1 MAKSWL
7 AELTIRAKLTVIS
20 ILTSIIAIVL
30 AGVIIVT
37 YDNYLYHTQKVGE
50 LTAQAKILAAG
61 LSAPLE
67 FNDQQAANDYLTP
80 LSANPDIASGAV
92 YKTNGVLFA
101 SYSRS
106 SVNPPPSL
114 AAAHGIKAEGN
125 KLSIFW
131 PVLQNQQTVGS
142 VYLQASIEPLM
153 TRIFRYS
160 GIFFLAM
167 LASLLITLPIAMRL
181 HYAIANPVYARSL
194 IEASIDP
201 LVTINPKGEI
211 TDVNLATVK
220 ATGLEREALIGTD
233 FSSYFT
239 DPAKA
244 GEIYLQVF
252 NEGLITDFPLT
263 IRHVDG
269 KLIDVLYN
277 AAVYKSERGNVL
289 GVVAVARDVTAQK
302 QAELEINRRT
312 AELQAANKELEAFSY
327 SVSHD
332 LRAPLRAIDGF
343 SAALLEDYSEG
354 LDDTGKNHLNRVR
367 SATQRMGDLID
378 DMLELSRIARV
389 EMHHQTINLS
399 EMVTSVLQELQ
410 KNDEQRKID
419 WYVQPDLLA
428 EADARLMRIV
438 FNNLLGNAW
447 KYTSKQPNPFIE
459 FGAIKGEDG
468 ITTYFVRDNGAG
480 FDMTYAGKLF
490 GAFQRL
496 HTVAEF
502 PGTGVGLAT
511 VQRIIHRHGGMVSGE
526 GIPDQG
532 ATFYFTLTMPTT
544 GVIL

>member
-106 SVNPPPSL
+106 SVYPPPSL